1 MTRRDMALQGT
12 LAFGLIVGIVGGN
25 FVLHRWVLGNAAS
38 READAGTTSTD
49 LATEDLSEFA
59 PTRRA
64 TAQVIDPAVQLERL
78 RQLIAR
84 KLPDSSEEERQAWL
98 EELSDSSLTAA
109 EGILDLRG
117 ELQKLKA
124 HDETSSKIDW
134 SRVSNGGIPIT
145 R

>member
-124 HDETSSKIDW
+124 HDGTSSTNEGAGIFNF
-134 SRVSNGGIPIT
+134 SIPIT